1 MPDVNIVIQ
10 TEIDGHPLP
19 SSPFIQLPDGI
30 TQVQA
35 FSVLK
40 TVDAVNSFA
49 TIPTVDSFTSIAILL
64 LANPDAELIYR
75 FNGQTDAGIVV
86 PAGGLV
92 MVSGALI
99 DSGAGTNVLVN
110 NSASNSPATI
120 YGFVATTA

>member
-1 MPDVNIVIQ
+1 MPAVVIQ
-10 TEIDGHPLP
+10 ITSEIDGHPLP
-19 SSPFIQLPDGI
+19 SSPFIQIPDGI

-40 TVDAVNSFA
+40 TVDGVGSFA
-49 TIPTVDSFTSIAILL
+49 TIPTVDSFTSIAVIL

-75 FNGQTDAGIVV
+75 FNGQTDAGIVI
-86 PAGGLV
+86 PAGGLI
-92 MVSGALI
+92 MLSGAML

-110 NSASNSPATI
+110 NSVSNSPATI